1 MPFRIRLSEKDQ
13 KLLIDLLA
21 DSYEYKSMYKL
32 KNEQSIK
39 TMGEYYLDAAD
50 KIRANNIEV
59 RDHRN
64 SFFTWLLDNF
74 LRSGNKFNRRPEVQN
89 AIEIITACSQNR
101 YDQYKIDQAKRRLFK
116 DLQ

>member
-13 KLLIDLLA
+13 ELLLNVLA

-32 KNEQSIK
+32 RDEDKIRK
-39 TMGEYYLDAAD
+39 MGEYYLDVAD

-59 RDHRN
+59 RDPRN
-64 SFFTWLLDNF
+64 SFFTWAIDNIHHSGTKINQREDVQQLLEL
-74 LRSGNKFNRRPEVQN
+74 LR
-89 AIEIITACSQNR
+89 ACAENR

-116 DLQ
+116 ESQ